1 MTLSLISLQLSTSPM
16 EENRDRISSCK
27 QKKAI
32 FKTTINVPVVY
43 MARDL
48 MILMEANPFW
58 GPTPSNGLSNGF
70 APIKIIKFQR
80 QIKKQVH

>member
-16 EENRDRISSCK
+16 EENRERISSCK

-32 FKTTINVPVVY
+32 FKLTIDVPVVY

-48 MILMEANPFW
+48 MILMGQIHFE
-58 GPTPSNGLSNGF
+58 GPPLGPRNGF
-70 APIKIIKFQR
+70 APIKIIKSQR
-80 QIKKQVH
+80 QIKKQVHW